1 MAHDPAFVALCDD
14 ARSRIREMTLD
25 DLLDRQGRGV
35 SLLLVDV
42 REDREWSQGH
52 MPHAVHLG
60 KGVLERDI
68 ATIAAPDDPIVLYC
82 GGGYRSA
89 LAADALQRMG
99 ATDAELVEDGKAAV
113 YFAGNAV
120 GPGGRERSFHTVVA
134 MSGHLQVIAA
144 DPTSAANAAA
154 TLLQLVEIQDGTC
167 A

>member
-1 MAHDPAFVALCDD
+1 MTAIARSLLALALLAATALGQLVPASQSLTFPGGEPIVGNRVRCLVPEFRPQAAAFV
-14 ARSRIREMTLD
+14 
-25 DLLDRQGRGV
+25 
-35 SLLLVDV
+35 
-42 REDREWSQGH
+42 
-52 MPHAVHLG
+52 
-60 KGVLERDI
+60 
-68 ATIAAPDDPIVLYC
+68 
-82 GGGYRSA
+82 
-89 LAADALQRMG
+89 DALQRMG